1 MKFILVT
8 VLLLFQN
15 ISCEHDE
22 ILVQA
27 TTEMAAHVCESAQ
40 LNANLIIIKRNIEKN
55 HIFDFLDDLLKRL
68 LDVCVVRVKDID
80 SFSQPDPLKHSIFL
94 IHSMDNF
101 WEYRKLFTSKVFD
114 FRKFFLFVMLNG
126 KEYNFEMMMQ
136 SMWKINIYNVN
147 IIYAENKNE
156 ASVLTF
162 FPFQRN
168 NCANTHPVII
178 NKFQNGRF
186 ISNEG
191 KFYPDKF
198 KNLNNCSIRVGTSL
212 DASPCVEEKVS
223 ENGQKYPSGSDI
235 SVLNGLSEALNFH
248 IDYTFTKSQG
258 YLDKDGN
265 ADGPF
270 KLLLEKNVD
279 LGFDCYWLTRTRLEH
294 LDSTA
299 AYYNDYAIIVV
310 SPGKEFSA
318 FEKLEYPFS
327 WTVWILLLTTS
338 IAGLIIICIVKF
350 SRSKRLQNF
359 IFGSNV
365 NAPDLNML
373 AALLGGAQSILPKG
387 NFARFLLFN
396 YLMFA
401 LNIRTFY
408 QALMF
413 HLMQAEHRHPELQS
427 IDEIKANDLSIF
439 VLKTSAE
446 LFMHNENIKSRIVN
460 ITSQQREEY
469 MNQLIDNPS
478 FKGTLIL
485 GKYKVM
491 HRNYLNRGMEQITIC
506 KEHLMSLAVV
516 FYTPKNFYLNEK
528 LDEKISLFMSAGLI
542 KYWHIYET
550 KVWNEQGEAAKVLTL
565 HHLFGSFQILM
576 LGVVVSSIV
585 FIIEYLWNF
594 LKR

>member
-1 MKFILVT
+1 MKFVLVT
-8 VLLLFQN
+8 VLLLFHS
-15 ISCEHDE
+15 ISCQHDK

-27 TTEMAAHVCESAQ
+27 TAEMAANVCGTAQ
-40 LNANLIIIKRNIEKN
+40 LNANVIIIRNSKERT
-55 HIFDFLDDLLKRL
+55 HMLDFLDDLMKALLK
-68 LDVCVVRVKDID
+68 VCVVRVKYVEK
-80 SFSQPDPLKHSIFL
+80 FKHPGPLKHAIFL
-94 IHSMDNF
+94 VHSMENF
-101 WEYRKLFTSKVFD
+101 WEYYKLFTSKAFD
-114 FRKFFLFVMLNG
+114 FRKFFLFVMLSG

-162 FPFQRN
+162 FPFRRN
-168 NCANTHPVII
+168 NCANTHPVVI
-178 NKFQNGRF
+178 NKFQNGSF
-186 ISNEG
+186 INDEGG

-212 DASPCVEEKVS
+212 DAAPCVEQKVT
-223 ENGQKYPSGSDI
+223 ENGQIYASGSDI

-248 IDYTFTKSQG
+248 IDYTFTKTQG
-258 YLDKDGN
+258 YLDKDGK

-294 LDSTA
+294 LDSTT
-299 AYYNDYAIIVV
+299 AYYNDYAIIVIP
-310 SPGKEFSA
+310 PGQEFSA

-359 IFGSNV
+359 IFGHNV

-373 AALLGGAQSILPKG
+373 AALLGGAQNILPKT

-396 YLMFA
+396 YLIFG

-413 HLMQAEHRHPELQS
+413 HLMQQEHRHSELQS

-446 LFMHNENIKSRIVN
+446 IFMHNENIKSR
-460 ITSQQREEY
+460 
-469 MNQLIDNPS
+469 
-478 FKGTLIL
+478 
-485 GKYKVM
+485 
-491 HRNYLNRGMEQITIC
+491 
-506 KEHLMSLAVV
+506 
-516 FYTPKNFYLNEK
+516 
-528 LDEKISLFMSAGLI
+528 
-542 KYWHIYET
+542 
-550 KVWNEQGEAAKVLTL
+550 
-565 HHLFGSFQILM
+565 
-576 LGVVVSSIV
+576 
-585 FIIEYLWNF
+585 
-594 LKR
+594 

>member
-8 VLLLFQN
+8 VLQFLLLFQI
-15 ISCEHDE
+15 ISCEHNE
-22 ILVQA
+22 ILVKA
-27 TTEMAAHVCESAQ
+27 TAEITAHICETAQ
-40 LNANLIIIKRNIEKN
+40 LNANVIIIKRTNDKF
-55 HIFDFLDDLLKRL
+55 HILDFLDDLLVTL
-68 LDVCVVRVKDID
+68 LNKCVIRVKDVEE
-80 SFSQPDPLKHSIFL
+80 FKHPGPLKHATFIVN
-94 IHSMDNF
+94 SMENF
-101 WEYRKLFTSKVFD
+101 WEYYKLFTSKAFD
-114 FRKFFLFVMLNG
+114 FRKFFLFVLLNG

-147 IIYAENKNE
+147 IIYAENKNV

-162 FPFQRN
+162 FPFRRN

-186 ISNEG
+186 MNEG
-191 KFYPDKF
+191 KLYPDKF
-198 KNLNNCSIRVGTSL
+198 KNLNNCSIRVGTSM

-223 ENGQKYPSGSDI
+223 VNGQKYPSGSDI

-258 YLDKDGN
+258 YLDKDGK

-294 LDSTA
+294 LDSTT
-299 AYYNDYAIIVV
+299 AYYNDYAIIVIP
-310 SPGKEFSA
+310 PGKEFSP

-338 IAGLIIICIVKF
+338 IVGLIVICIVKF
-350 SRSKRLQNF
+350 SRSKRLQIF
-359 IFGSNV
+359 IFGHNV

-373 AALLGGAQSILPKG
+373 AALLGGAQNILPKG

-396 YLMFA
+396 YLIFG

-413 HLMQAEHRHPELQS
+413 HLMQAEHRHAELQS
-427 IDEIKANDLSIF
+427 IDEIKANDFSIF

-446 LFMHNENIKSRIVN
+446 IFMHNENIKSR
-460 ITSQQREEY
+460 Y
-469 MNQLIDNPS
+469 
-478 FKGTLIL
+478 
-485 GKYKVM
+485 
-491 HRNYLNRGMEQITIC
+491 
-506 KEHLMSLAVV
+506 
-516 FYTPKNFYLNEK
+516 NEV
-528 LDEKISLFMSAGLI
+528 
-542 KYWHIYET
+542 T
-550 KVWNEQGEAAKVLTL
+550 
-565 HHLFGSFQILM
+565 
-576 LGVVVSSIV
+576 
-585 FIIEYLWNF
+585 
-594 LKR
+594 